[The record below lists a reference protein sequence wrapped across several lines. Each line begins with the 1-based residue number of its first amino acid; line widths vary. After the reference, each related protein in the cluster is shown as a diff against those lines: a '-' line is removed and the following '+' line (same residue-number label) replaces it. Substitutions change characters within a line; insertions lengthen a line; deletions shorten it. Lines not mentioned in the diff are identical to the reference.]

1 MIINMEKNL
10 NKHGFILIDK
20 PIGPTSHDMVN
31 ILRKITMERKI
42 GHAGTLDPLA
52 EGLLIM
58 AIGRQATRKINE
70 FTLLDK
76 TYIAEIKLG
85 EETDTYDKEG
95 DIVKKYK
102 DKAIKKKNLK
112 QAIKKFIGQQKQI
125 PPMYSAKKI
134 KGKKLYNLARQNIVI
149 DREANLIE
157 IKSIKLLKYKWPIV
171 KIKINCS
178 SGTYIRS
185 LAYDLGLEL
194 FCGAHLFSLKRT
206 KIGSYKLKKA
216 YKANKI
222 TKDNYYKL
230 YFKKI

>member
-1 MIINMEKNL
+1 MCKNP
-10 NKHGFILIDK
+10 NNHGFILINK
-20 PIGPTSHDMVN
+20 PIGPSSHDIVN
-31 ILRKITMERKI
+31 VLRKITNERKI

-52 EGLLIM
+52 EGLLII
-58 AIGRQATRKINE
+58 AIGRQATKKINE
-70 FTLLDK
+70 FTFLDK

-95 DIVKKYK
+95 KIVKKYNK
-102 DKAIKKKNLK
+102 EAIKKKDFK
-112 QAIKKFIGQQKQI
+112 KAMKKFIGQQKQI

-134 KGKKLYNLARQNIVI
+134 KGKKLYNLARQNVII
-149 DREANLIE
+149 DREPSLIE
-157 IKSIKLLKYKWPIV
+157 IKKIKLLKYKWPIA

-206 KIGSYKLKKA
+206 KIGSFKLKKA
-216 YKANKI
+216 YNLDKI
-222 TKDNYYKL
+222 RKDNYYKL
-230 YFKKI
+230 YFRKIKN